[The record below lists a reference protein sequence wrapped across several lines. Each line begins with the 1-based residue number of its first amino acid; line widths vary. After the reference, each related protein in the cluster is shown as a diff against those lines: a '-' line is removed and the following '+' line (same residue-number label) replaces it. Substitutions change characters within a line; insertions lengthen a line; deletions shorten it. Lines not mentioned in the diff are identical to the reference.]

1 MKMTYV
7 KPETLA
13 VAVMHFESLLLSA
26 SESPREIGGGV
37 TEGSDGLPT
46 TTGETGEGIDPFG
59 GHGQG
64 GSTSTGG
71 SSGNRSKGGLWDD
84 WDDEE

>member
-7 KPETLA
+7 KPEALSVT
-13 VAVMHFESLLLSA
+13 VMHFESLLLS
-26 SESPREIGGGV
+26 ESQTPRQIGGDP
-37 TEGSDGLPT
+37 TDNGLPT